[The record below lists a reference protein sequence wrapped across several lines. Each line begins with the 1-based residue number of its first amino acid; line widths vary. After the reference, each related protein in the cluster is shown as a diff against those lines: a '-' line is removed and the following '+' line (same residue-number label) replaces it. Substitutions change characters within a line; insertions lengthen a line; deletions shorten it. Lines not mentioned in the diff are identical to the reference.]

1 VRKWAACC
9 EEVGV
14 TLVRLEER
22 MCFLHILAA
31 LLFAYRTSKGSCRPF
46 THTLDVSLDVNRLTP
61 SRLIMAN
68 LTVLQRTNM
77 DGFPKAGE
85 LIEITGAH
93 ELEATDRALLN
104 ALFQH
109 AHESGKLATPGATWE
124 VSLAALRLSSHES
137 NDRLRESLS
146 RLLSVQVKV
155 SYRGQAAREM
165 VLQTHLFDA
174 FITPKDG
181 GGPGGGNVRFG
192 VPDALRAVL
201 AQSGRWGRIKA
212 EVVCAMSSKYAI
224 ALYEMVQLRAN
235 MDRCI
240 ETFPLARFRDLMG
253 VPPGKLLR
261 GPDFK
266 RFVVDPAVVE
276 VNGISDM
283 GVTLSLERHNK
294 TGAIE
299 AVIVA
304 WWRKESDE
312 LQAAMRERDR
322 SKIGRMARLRGQ
334 VEVSSALQ
342 SSDSSSSNVILQT
355 SGNGSGGRPS
365 IISGMDESASA

>member
-1 VRKWAACC
+1 
-9 EEVGV
+9 
-14 TLVRLEER
+14 
-22 MCFLHILAA
+22 
-31 LLFAYRTSKGSCRPF
+31 
-46 THTLDVSLDVNRLTP
+46 
-61 SRLIMAN
+61 MAN
-68 LTVLQRTNM
+68 LTVQQRTNL

-104 ALFQH
+104 TLFQH

-124 VSLAALRLSSHES
+124 VSLAALRLSSHQS

-155 SYRGQAAREM
+155 SYRDGQTAREM

-174 FITPKDG
+174 FVTPKDG
-181 GGPGGGNVRFG
+181 SGPGGGFVRFG

-212 EVVCAMSSKYAI
+212 EIVCALSSKYAI
-224 ALYEMVQLRAN
+224 ALYELVQLRAN

-240 ETFPLARFRDLMG
+240 ETFPVARFRDLMG

-261 GPDFK
+261 GPDFT
-266 RFVVDPAVVE
+266 RFVIDPAVLE

-283 GVTLSLERHNK
+283 GVKLALNRLNK

-299 AVIVA
+299 AVTVA
-304 WWRKESDE
+304 WWRKEGDE
-312 LQAAMRERDR
+312 FRAAMRERNR
-322 SKIGRMARLRGQ
+322 SKLGRMARLRGK
-334 VEVSSALQ
+334 VETVAPL
-342 SSDSSSSNVILQT
+342 
-355 SGNGSGGRPS
+355 
-365 IISGMDESASA
+365 ASLG